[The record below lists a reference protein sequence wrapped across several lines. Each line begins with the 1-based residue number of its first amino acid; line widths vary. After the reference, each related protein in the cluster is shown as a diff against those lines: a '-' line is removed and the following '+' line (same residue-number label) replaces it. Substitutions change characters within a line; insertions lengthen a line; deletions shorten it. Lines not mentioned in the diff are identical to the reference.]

1 MKKSLNHELLIGAH
15 LSISKGLDDV
25 FRQADELGCTTLQL
39 FTKSGRQWHAK
50 PLTDEEIAVFKA
62 AHKAHNHMPL
72 VAHASYLINIG
83 SPDATL
89 AHKSTAALA
98 QELERCEQLGI
109 HYLVLHPGSH
119 RDTDTESCLERVAH
133 NLTTVLKKVPGSAMI
148 LLETMAG
155 QGSTVGSNFEELGA
169 ILKKANHNPRLGI
182 CLDTCHVFA
191 AGYEITTPMGYVKM
205 WHEFDAQIGRHALK
219 VIHMNDS
226 QKPLGSHVDRHCDIG
241 TGAIGNAGFRL
252 IMQDVTLAHIPKVLE
267 TPKESLDDD
276 ARNLDALRKL
286 AEKN

>member
-1 MKKSLNHELLIGAH
+1 MKKSQKDQLLIGAH
-15 LSISKGLDDV
+15 LSISKGLADV
-25 FRQADELGCTTLQL
+25 FNQADELGCTTLQL

-50 PLTDEEIAVFKA
+50 PLTEAEITVFKQ
-62 AHKAHNHMPL
+62 AHKAHNSMPL

-98 QELERCEQLGI
+98 EELERCEQLGI

-119 RDTDTESCLERVAH
+119 RDTDTESCLERIAH
-133 NLTTVLKKVPGSAMI
+133 NLLTALHKVPGSAMI

-169 ILKKANHNPRLGI
+169 ILTKAHHNPRLGI
-182 CLDTCHVFA
+182 CLDTCHIFA
-191 AGYEITTPMGYVKM
+191 AGYDFTTPEGYAQL
-205 WHEFDAQIGRHALK
+205 WHQFDTHIGKHNLK
-219 VIHMNDS
+219 VIHLNDS
-226 QKPLGSHVDRHCDIG
+226 QKPLGSYVDRHCDIG
-241 TGAIGNAGFRL
+241 TGAIGNASFRL
-252 IMQDVTLAHIPKVLE
+252 IMQDITLAHIPKILE

-276 ARNLDALRKL
+276 ARNLDTLRKL
-286 AEKN
+286 VQN

>member
-1 MKKSLNHELLIGAH
+1 MKKSHMQELLIGAH

-50 PLTDEEIAVFKA
+50 PLDVEEIAIFKA
-62 AHKAHNHMPL
+62 AHKAHHHMPL

-98 QELERCEQLGI
+98 QELERCELLGI

-119 RDTDTESCLERVAH
+119 RDTDIESCLERVAH
-133 NLTTVLKKVPGSAMI
+133 NLTTVLNKVPGSAMI

-155 QGSTVGSNFEELGA
+155 QGSTVGSSFEELGT
-169 ILKKANHNPRLGI
+169 ILKKTHNNPRLGV

-191 AGYEITTPMGYVKM
+191 AGYDFTTPTGYAQL
-205 WHEFDAQIGRHALK
+205 WHNFDAHIGKHALK
-219 VIHMNDS
+219 VIHLNDS

-241 TGAIGNAGFRL
+241 TGAIGAAGFRL
-252 IMQDVTLAHIPKVLE
+252 IMQDETLAHIPKILE

-286 AEKN
+286 AK

>member
-1 MKKSLNHELLIGAH
+1 MKKSLNHEPLIGAH

-25 FRQADELGCTTLQL
+25 FRQADELSCTTIQL

-50 PLTDEEIAVFKA
+50 PLADEEIATFKA
-62 AHKAHNHMPL
+62 AHKAHNSMPL

-98 QELERCEQLGI
+98 EELERCEQLGI

-119 RDTDTESCLERVAH
+119 RDTDTEACLERVAH
-133 NLTTVLKKVPGSAMI
+133 NLMTALHKIPGSAMI

-155 QGSTVGSNFEELGA
+155 QGSTVGSTFEELGT
-169 ILKKANHNPRLGI
+169 ILKKTNHNPRLGI

-191 AGYEITTPMGYVKM
+191 AGYDFTTSEGYNKM
-205 WHEFDAQIGRHALK
+205 WHKFDAHIGKHMLK
-219 VIHMNDS
+219 VIHLNDS
-226 QKPLGSHVDRHCDIG
+226 KKPLGSYVDRHCDIG

-252 IMQDVTLAHIPKVLE
+252 IMQDETLAHIPKILE

-286 AEKN
+286 IRD